1 MAEFDLA
8 FKAFDSYVE
17 IVQRGK
23 DREEKSGEPDYSLD
37 NDDTVL
43 HTASEAIRILCRFGS
58 LKEAEK
64 ARDICLKVE
73 EWLARAIND
82 PNPTKAVETLPVRVP
97 VSPTVISE
105 AYCALGICEAHW
117 ARLTYDA
124 PSRNNHQQKA
134 VDNFRIALDP
144 QYGNSNNLE
153 TKYALALLLA
163 EMRELSPAIKIV
175 KQALAQKPTKSD
187 TYTSFSSNGY
197 SPDEEESDSVDFAR
211 ERKLIP
217 FWHLLSLL
225 LTAKSDLVTAVRSSN
240 AAFEQFDDLT
250 NLFGNAKEFRSE
262 HLNEEKGKRLPRA
275 LIDKMERFEK
285 EGIIQVRITQIA
297 LMETLESPMEA
308 IDATA
313 ELLALYARLFGDP
326 KTEILKAHSR
336 ATTAKPPK
344 TSMGIR
350 HSILSR
356 ARSRRRDDKPMP
368 MTSITVPA
376 LPSVASTRPSTMA
389 TSTTAAPTIQ
399 ITNEDGTA
407 PRGRTRN
414 GNRHSLF
421 RSKSQHSG
429 QATPRSSSR
438 KLQKRSRSN
447 SRTTPD
453 LHQPSIT
460 VENATLYETINEKE
474 KTALDEHFGEQ
485 PSSMLESFNEQ
496 DDNIHESINEKRS
509 PPRETFDEKRAT
521 PNGYPDIGA
530 EDRITVSSPPRP
542 STSHSDKKST
552 HKEPL
557 ERKSFNQDSLD
568 KKLSFDRKSFG
579 SPHQS
584 IHKSPVNYPLPE
596 EQSPADQP
604 QSSPTKSDTHFS
616 TPYPTTGNS
625 TPEPVF
631 PSPQERRHKISL
643 LVELWL
649 FIAEL
654 YIRGSVYD
662 DAKGAIDEAAELVQ
676 VLEMEVSLESS
687 SVKAFGSKGW
697 GGGKSVEE
705 LWGDVFAR
713 VSSHQFHSPE
723 SIATLLIQKKIER
736 QTCAI
741 KLPSLR
747 SNSLLRKSPVPLS
760 RSRPRHRWHLRTSP
774 RHLHGKDRTR
784 TTGTTHLHKYNTES
798 LFLIPLR
805 SPFLNDKTKNFSR
818 TRQRRF

>member
-37 NDDTVL
+37 NDDIVL
-43 HTASEAIRILCRFGS
+43 HTASEAIRILCRFGA

-64 ARDICLKVE
+64 AREICVKVE
-73 EWLARAIND
+73 EWLEVVTDDAK
-82 PNPTKAVETLPVRVP
+82 PTKGADSLPVRVP
-97 VSPTVISE
+97 VSPKIISE
-105 AYCALGICEAHW
+105 AYRALGICEAHW
-117 ARLTYDA
+117 SRLTYDA
-124 PSRNNHQQKA
+124 PSRSGHQQKA
-134 VDNFRIALDP
+134 VEYFRFALDP
-144 QYGNSNNLE
+144 QYANTSDLD

-163 EMRELSPAIKIV
+163 EMRELAPAIKIV
-175 KQALAQKPTKSD
+175 KQALAQKPTKPN
-187 TYTSFSSNGY
+187 TYSNFLDSGRVFA
-197 SPDEEESDSVDFAR
+197 DEGTDSVGFAR

-250 NLFGNAKEFRSE
+250 NLFGNDKEFRSE

-326 KTEILKAHSR
+326 KTDILKAHTR

-344 TSMGIR
+344 TSVSNFR
-350 HSILSR
+350 QSILGR
-356 ARSRRRDDKPMP
+356 ARSRRRDDKPSSLTP
-368 MTSITVPA
+368 AAVPT

-389 TSTTAAPTIQ
+389 TSITTAPTIQ
-399 ITNEDGTA
+399 ITNEDGNT
-407 PRGRTRN
+407 PRGRTRD
-414 GNRHSLF
+414 GNRQSLF
-421 RSKSQHSG
+421 RNKSQHSG
-429 QATPRSSSR
+429 HATPRSSSR

-447 SRTTPD
+447 SVRTNTDSHRPD
-453 LHQPSIT
+453 ST
-460 VENATLYETINEKE
+460 VSVNDNFYETVNEQE
-474 KTALDEHFGEQ
+474 RTVLDEHFSEK
-485 PSSMLESFNEQ
+485 PPTLHESVNEQ
-496 DDNIHESINEKRS
+496 DDTIRESLNEKRS
-509 PPRETFDEKRAT
+509 IHQSFDEKRAT
-521 PNGYPDIGA
+521 ANGYPDI
-530 EDRITVSSPPRP
+530 EDNSTVISPGRP
-542 STSHSDKKST
+542 STSHSEKKSM

-557 ERKSFNQDSLD
+557 D
-568 KKLSFDRKSFG
+568 KKTPMSTRTSLDRKSFG
-579 SPHQS
+579 SPQS
-584 IHKSPVNYPLPE
+584 IHKAPLDFS
-596 EQSPADQP
+596 QSEKQSAFNHP
-604 QSSPTKSDTHFS
+604 QVSPTKSEIRPS
-616 TPYPTTGNS
+616 PPYSSAISS

-631 PSPQERRHKISL
+631 PTAQERRHKISL

-654 YIRGSVYD
+654 YIRGSVFD

-687 SVKAFGSKGW
+687 SVKAFSSRGW

-705 LWGDVFAR
+705 LWADVYAR
-713 VSSHQFHSPE
+713 VSYPITHYASFN
-723 SIATLLIQKKIER
+723 
-736 QTCAI
+736 QTDIYYREA
-741 KLPSLR
+741 
-747 SNSLLRKSPVPLS
+747 N
-760 RSRPRHRWHLRTSP
+760 
-774 RHLHGKDRTR
+774 
-784 TTGTTHLHKYNTES
+784 
-798 LFLIPLR
+798 
-805 SPFLNDKTKNFSR
+805 
-818 TRQRRF
+818 